1 MNIKFE
7 NLKIGEKFIAR
18 PLKDDVG
25 DKGFYLLMKI
35 RYGVAISLTSG
46 TLSSIPTTMLV
57 IKIL

>member
-1 MNIKFE
+1 MDIKFE

-35 RYGVAISLTSG
+35 GHGVAISISSG